1 MLLELGWGHR
11 RLLAPRTSALA
22 VNAQLPC
29 SEWPSVVWQ
38 DQLAEEA
45 TTIVATLDS
54 NLGEQGEIA

>member
-29 SEWPSVVWQ
+29 NNWPSVVWQ
-38 DQLAEEA
+38 DQLAEKELVV
-45 TTIVATLDS
+45 VATLDS

>member
-1 MLLELGWGHR
+1 
-11 RLLAPRTSALA
+11 
-22 VNAQLPC
+22 
-29 SEWPSVVWQ
+29 VVWQ